1 MVYCMSVA
9 HFDCPRLLRFLI
21 FYKTENVGIESVF
34 SYKVLELIAP
44 DDIKAFIV
52 HLFAMLVLV

>member
-1 MVYCMSVA
+1 MSVA
-9 HFDCPRLLRFLI
+9 HFDCPGILRFLI